1 MNNRLTTEQFA
12 FVRYLTA
19 LNTDANRGTLA
30 VLRRG
35 LSGDPV
41 EDLNMYR
48 FVAPR
53 VPESE
58 RGTHGERVYY
68 LTAALYALHPENAAT
83 GNFGDHM
90 KRVALQRKDQDA
102 AERRFT
108 ALLNTRLEDLNTPLR
123 QAVVM
128 LRQVEPPIAVNWMA
142 LFADLLWWDHPRKYV
157 QRAWANGFWSYE
169 SPEQSIDNQSTE
181 TQQGE

>member
-1 MNNRLTTEQFA
+1 MHNRLTNEQYA
-12 FVRYLTA
+12 FVRYLTG
-19 LNTDANRGTLA
+19 LNVDAGRGTLA

-35 LSGDPV
+35 LSGVPV

-53 VPESE
+53 VPESD
-58 RGTHGERVYY
+58 RGTRRESIYY
-68 LTAALYALHPENAAT
+68 LTAALYALHPSNAEE

-90 KRVALQRKDQDA
+90 KRVALLREDQEA

-123 QAVVM
+123 QAVAM
-128 LRQVEPPIAVNWMA
+128 LRQTEAPVPVNWITF
-142 LFADLLWWDHPRKYV
+142 FADLLHWDHPRKFV
-157 QRAWANGFWSYE
+157 QRAWANSFWGYQ
-169 SPEQSIDNQSTE
+169 SPVQAINHQTAE